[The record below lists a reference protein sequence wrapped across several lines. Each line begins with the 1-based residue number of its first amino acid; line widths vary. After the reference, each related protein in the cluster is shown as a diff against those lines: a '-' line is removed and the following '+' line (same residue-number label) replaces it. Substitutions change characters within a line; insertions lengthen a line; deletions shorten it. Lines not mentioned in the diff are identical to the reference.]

1 MNIFKKMYI
10 DIRRYREYFFYT
22 VKSNLKANLSGSYL
36 GYFWWLLDPLM
47 FMLVYVFVVCII
59 FGRGGP
65 DYPIFVFSGLLSWK
79 WTSTSISQCSG
90 SIRSKA
96 GILKQVYL
104 PKFLLPLINTTVN
117 SIYYLF
123 GLIVLFIMV
132 PLYKIDFS
140 WHILEFVFVF
150 IVQFLFLYGLGLL
163 LSHVGVYVS
172 DLKNILSFSIRFWF
186 YMSPVLYDINSLPE
200 KYIRIFYINPM
211 TTLFES
217 YRNVFMY
224 SKSPDYLMLGVWTV
238 ISIILIFWGLKV
250 FEKYDRTYTKV
261 I

>member
-1 MNIFKKMYI
+1 MNIFKRAYNDFNKYK
-10 DIRRYREYFFYT
+10 EYFFYT
-22 VKSNLKANLSGSYL
+22 VKSNLKANISGSYL
-36 GYFWWLLDPLM
+36 GYLWWLLDPFM
-47 FMLVYVFVVCII
+47 FMLVYVFVVDII
-59 FGRGGP
+59 FKRGGP
-65 DYPIFVFSGLLSWK
+65 NFPIFVFCGLLSWK
-79 WTSTSISQCSG
+79 WTSTCISQCSD

-123 GLIVLFIMV
+123 GLIVLFIML
-132 PLYKIDFS
+132 PFYKIDFS
-140 WHILEFVFVF
+140 LHILEFIFVF
-150 IVQFLFLYGLGLL
+150 IVQFLFVFGLGLL
-163 LSHVGVYVS
+163 LSHIGVYVS

-186 YMSPVLYDINSLPE
+186 YMSPVLYNINSLPE
-200 KYIRIFYINPM
+200 KYINIFYINPM

-224 SKSPDYLMLGVWTV
+224 RESPEYLMLGVWTV
-238 ISIILIFWGLKV
+238 ISIILIWWGLKV